1 MTPTSGPRRQQRMTL
16 DARRAQLVKVAQAA
30 FVRDGSAVSTKAI
43 AAEAGVHEAL
53 LFQHFGSKDG
63 LFKAAVMEPL
73 RALVAELREA
83 VRRITGLDGD
93 RSALG
98 QLLDEVHTEML
109 AAMTEIV
116 PLLGVALFSDV
127 RAGREFY
134 RADLQPVLEEIAAV
148 TREGTAGWR
157 RPGLDPTVL
166 ATATVGIHFAYGV
179 QAMFVGDVRPEE
191 IGPQVADLLWLG
203 QVGVEPTADGAAG

>member
-1 MTPTSGPRRQQRMTL
+1 MPA
-16 DARRAQLVKVAQAA
+16 DERRAQLIRVAQAA
-30 FVRDGSAVSTKAI
+30 FVREGFAVSTKAI
-43 AAEAGVHEAL
+43 AVEAGVDQAL

-73 RALVAELREA
+73 GALVAELHGA
-83 VRRITGLDGD
+83 VRRIAGLEGNGA
-93 RSALG
+93 ALG

-116 PLLGVALFSDV
+116 PLLGIALFSDV

-134 RADLQPVLEEIAAV
+134 RTDLQPVLEEIAAV

-157 RPGLDPTVL
+157 RPEVDPTVL
-166 ATATVGIHFAYGV
+166 ATATVGIHFAFAI
-179 QAMFVGDVRPEE
+179 QAMFAGDVRPEE

-203 QVGVEPTADGAAG
+203 QVGVEPKD